1 MIQTA
6 NDIFV
11 LHTAHTTYAFRKLP
25 TGQLEH
31 LYYGRK
37 IHVCEPLDENAVAP
51 LIEKIPFSRATAVST
66 TGNMTPIR

>member
-11 LHTAHTTYAFRKLP
+11 LHTEHTTYAFRKLP

-37 IHVCEPLDENAVAP
+37 IHVCE
-51 LIEKIPFSRATAVST
+51 IGRAHV
-66 TGNMTPIR
+66 

>member
-25 TGQLEH
+25 TGQQQLC
-31 LYYGRK
+31 LRQG
-37 IHVCEPLDENAVAP
+37 
-51 LIEKIPFSRATAVST
+51 T
-66 TGNMTPIR
+66 

>member
-31 LYYGRK
+31 LYYGRNILWMK
-37 IHVCEPLDENAVAP
+37 MQSHL
-51 LIEKIPFSRATAVST
+51 
-66 TGNMTPIR
+66 

>member
-37 IHVCEPLDENAVAP
+37 IHAKSPPPEP
-51 LIEKIPFSRATAVST
+51 RA
-66 TGNMTPIR
+66 

>member
-51 LIEKIPFSRATAVST
+51 LIEKHTFQP
-66 TGNMTPIR
+66 GNSCVNSFIHR

>member
-11 LHTAHTTYAFRKLP
+11 LHTEHTTYAFRKLP

-37 IHVCEPLDENAVAP
+37 IHE
-51 LIEKIPFSRATAVST
+51 IGRASCRERV
-66 TGNMTPIR
+66 

>member
-31 LYYGRK
+31 LYM
-37 IHVCEPLDENAVAP
+37 E
-51 LIEKIPFSRATAVST
+51 EKSMYVSLW
-66 TGNMTPIR
+66 MKMRSHL

>member
-25 TGQLEH
+25 TGQLSIYIMEEKSMCVNLWMKMRSH
-31 LYYGRK
+31 L
-37 IHVCEPLDENAVAP
+37 
-51 LIEKIPFSRATAVST
+51 
-66 TGNMTPIR
+66 

>member
-37 IHVCEPLDENAVAP
+37 IYVREPLWKMRSH
-51 LIEKIPFSRATAVST
+51 L
-66 TGNMTPIR
+66 

>member
-11 LHTAHTTYAFRKLP
+11 LHTAQTTYAFRKLP

-37 IHVCEPLDENAVAP
+37 SMC
-51 LIEKIPFSRATAVST
+51 VSLW
-66 TGNMTPIR
+66 MKMRSHL

>member
-37 IHVCEPLDENAVAP
+37 NPCV
-51 LIEKIPFSRATAVST
+51 
-66 TGNMTPIR
+66 